1 MIYIIRP
8 EKKNSKMNLNS
19 PPSGEIVTHEVV
31 NDQSTTASVY

>member
-8 EKKNSKMNLNS
+8 EKKNSKKNLNS